1 MKKSQAKVL
10 NEYLFKE
17 GIQMAIKHLKRCP
30 GSLLEKSQSKLRSG
44 ISSHG
49 SGCHLPKDLQR
60 IKCCQGRGEQSILLA
75 CGVRVFMGGCNHEG
89 KPWRFLKTLN
99 TDVTHDKASPPLA
112 LDLEKIIRWFLNHLK
127 WFVHPSFQGSTVDAI
142 QDRASTRVS
151 INREA
156 KRRWNTLS
164 YPKEWRSVIV
174 RSMEGLRFI
183 ILSEVSPRG
192 KEIYHWWVQS
202 INSHKWTNL

>member
-1 MKKSQAKVL
+1 MLPRARGTEHPPRLWGAGV
-10 NEYLFKE
+10 
-17 GIQMAIKHLKRCP
+17 
-30 GSLLEKSQSKLRSG
+30 
-44 ISSHG
+44 HG
-49 SGCHLPKDLQR
+49 W
-60 IKCCQGRGEQSILLA
+60 
-75 CGVRVFMGGCNHEG
+75 CNHEG

-183 ILSEVSPRG
+183 IRSEVSPRG
-192 KEIYHWWVQS
+192 KEICHWWVQS

>member
-1 MKKSQAKVL
+1 MGKKSLQLSLKMEFTSKTCKQQLNIKKTINSIEKQQAKVL

-30 GSLLEKSQSKLRSG
+30 GSLLEKCQSKLRSG

-60 IKCCQGRGEQSILLA
+60 IKCCRGRGEQSILLA
-75 CGVRVFMGGCNHEG
+75 RGVGVFMGGCSHEE

-112 LDLEKIIRWFLNHLK
+112 LDLAKIIR
-127 WFVHPSFQGSTVDAI
+127 
-142 QDRASTRVS
+142 
-151 INREA
+151 
-156 KRRWNTLS
+156 
-164 YPKEWRSVIV
+164 
-174 RSMEGLRFI
+174 
-183 ILSEVSPRG
+183 
-192 KEIYHWWVQS
+192 
-202 INSHKWTNL
+202 